1 MEEAQKILQ
10 KYWGYSSFR
19 SPQEEVI
26 SSVLEGHDTVALLP
40 TGAGKSLCFQVP
52 ALMMEGKTLVI
63 SPLIALMQD
72 QVDQLFTRGI
82 KARAL
87 HSHLSF
93 REIDAI
99 LDNFVFGDMP
109 LLYVSPERLASELF
123 QARISKVKLDLL
135 AIDESH
141 CISQWG
147 YDFRPAYLNIAA
159 LREIHPNTPILALTA
174 TATPK
179 VLEDICRRLEMKKPV
194 IFTKSFARTNL
205 SFSAFLT
212 DDKEKELLLVLT
224 QTKGTAVIYVRN
236 RKETLTISTWLQKK
250 GISCLPYHGGMD
262 KSDRE
267 KNQQAWMTGKVRV
280 IACTNAFGMGIDKG
294 DVRMVIHLDVPAS
307 LEEYYQ
313 EAGRAGRDGQ
323 PSIALALI
331 SAADVLKATSA
342 LEDQFPSVEQIAF
355 IFEKLCRFYKI
366 AYGSGE
372 LETFDISMYEIAG
385 ALSMPLKKVFHTI
398 QILEKEGW
406 ILLSEG
412 MKQPSMVKILADR
425 EDLLYSEQF
434 GREKAEVLIQ
444 MLRSYEGIQ
453 TLPVHIDEQ
462 RLAKS
467 LFMEEKKLSSILY
480 QLHSEGYIDYRPK
493 SENPRITFLRPR
505 PRDGQFYMDRS
516 AYAARKKQAL
526 VRMQSMIQYLQQEN
540 SCRQQAILS
549 YFGEKSTACGQCDLC
564 QGTLRSGIT
573 DETAQRIWIHLRET
587 TRNQNVH
594 VKSYIAQYPIFHR
607 RRMMNLFRQWANEG
621 SIGIDPMGKI
631 SIRQH
636 G

>member
-1 MEEAQKILQ
+1 VEEAQKILQ

-205 SFSAFLT
+205 SFSA
-212 DDKEKELLLVLT
+212 
-224 QTKGTAVIYVRN
+224 
-236 RKETLTISTWLQKK
+236 
-250 GISCLPYHGGMD
+250 
-262 KSDRE
+262 
-267 KNQQAWMTGKVRV
+267 
-280 IACTNAFGMGIDKG
+280 
-294 DVRMVIHLDVPAS
+294 HLDVPAS